1 MTYPGY
7 PLPQADWTPP
17 AVPQC
22 ERPARPPVP
31 HILETPRRQLT
42 GSWAEY
48 GLTDG
53 TPYFYNVETGTTS
66 WRPPGE
72 QTPDDGELSVRRL

>member
-1 MTYPGY
+1 M
-7 PLPQADWTPP
+7 
-17 AVPQC
+17 
-22 ERPARPPVP
+22 P

-72 QTPDDGELSVRRL
+72 QTPDDGELSVRATGLGISGMGNGRKNHLSICPEFKRYL